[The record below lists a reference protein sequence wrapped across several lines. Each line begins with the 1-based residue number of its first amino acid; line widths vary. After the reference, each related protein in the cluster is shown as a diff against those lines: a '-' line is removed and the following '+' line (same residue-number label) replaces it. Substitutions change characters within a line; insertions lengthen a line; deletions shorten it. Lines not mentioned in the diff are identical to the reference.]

1 MTTRVWSKKETQNC
15 IRQLRAQGVP
25 VTKVSDGRYK
35 VSLKDGTTLWEALR
49 GSQGYLV
56 RYVDDFFM
64 GGV

>member
-25 VTKVSDGRYK
+25 VRKKGEGHYL
-35 VSLKDGTTLWEALR
+35 VSLKDGTKLWEALR

-56 RYVDDFFM
+56 RYVDDFF
-64 GGV
+64 VSEV